1 MGIAA
6 ISSQIGLGCR
16 ISIKMLI
23 YMVFLISSQTGAL
36 AS

>member
-6 ISSQIGLGCR
+6 ISSQIGFGYR
-16 ISIKMLI
+16 IAIKSLI
-23 YMVFLISSQTGAL
+23 HMIFLVSSQAGAL

>member
-6 ISSQIGLGCR
+6 ISSQIGLDYR
-16 ISIKMLI
+16 IAIKALI
-23 YMVFLISSQTGAL
+23 YMDFLISSQTGAL